1 MEKNIFQEALDYFL
15 LPWKQVAFWLY
26 FVGIVIGF
34 GGIGIWLCIYE
45 CAVSKEA
52 DMYKVSQNL
61 GLYSM
66 AIIAASIVDL
76 NLSTSFKNLAS
87 LNILTVILL
96 GVATVLFLLSYY
108 IHSGYGMVPALLGIF
123 ISLTVWVLANAENE
137 KLNDSKFYDKM
148 RGEIHGRTWEQ

>member
-1 MEKNIFQEALDYFL
+1 MEKNVFQEALEYFL
-15 LPWKQVAFWLY
+15 LPWKQTAFWLY
-26 FVGIVIGF
+26 FIGIVIGF

-45 CAVSKEA
+45 CAVSKED

-61 GLYSM
+61 GLYFI

-87 LNILTVILL
+87 LNILTVIIL
-96 GVATVLFLLSYY
+96 GFTVVLFLLSYY
-108 IHSGYGMVPALLGIF
+108 IRSEYGIIPAMVGVF
-123 ISLTVWVLANAENE
+123 ISLLVWTLANAENE

-148 RGEIHGRTWEQ
+148 HGGSHGKSWEK